1 MHLANTLTNDIQMNL
16 GSLAK
21 YLEQSIIYIED
32 LTQITNR
39 KKFTLQV
46 GLCKMCPKKKSP
58 RPT

>member
-1 MHLANTLTNDIQMNL
+1 MNL